1 MDFSSLTFLFV
12 FFPIFISVYLIAKPS
27 LRLFL
32 ISIANILFI
41 ATGQFVTLLWLV
53 GIALIGYAVGRLIES
68 NKKNRLN
75 PYWWAWVGV
84 GANLGLLVIFKLF
97 ATYGINPVFQTI
109 FPQFSGVVAP
119 LGLSYLTFQTI
130 SYIVDVSRDTIPA
143 ENDIVKFMAYIL
155 FFPKLVSGPIVRYK
169 QFRDQIS
176 SLDPTIEDISGGL
189 RRVLIGVLK
198 RILIANQLGIVAN
211 AVFNLPTPN
220 VAPLFAWLALI
231 AYTLQIYF
239 DFSGYSDVALGLGKT
254 VGITMPEN
262 FNYPYTA
269 QNISDFWRRWHIT
282 LSTWFREYVFF
293 PLERRKIG
301 LAGQQINLI
310 IVFILTGLWH
320 GPTLTYLI
328 WGLLHGLSIALESAG
343 GGKWIKTMWQ
353 PLRHVYVISVIMLGW
368 VFFRS
373 SSVNFALEFISRLL
387 GNTSGLHPLPF
398 SQTSPIPFIEP
409 SFVIITIIALLFSL
423 PITSV
428 WEKFRLKLESS
439 NTSYFYF
446 LQAIEDIVIVMFFVL
461 SIAAQ
466 ISGTFSPNIYA
477 KF

>member
-1 MDFSSLTFLFV
+1 MDFSSLNFLFV
-12 FFPIFISVYLIAKPS
+12 FFPIFISIYLLAKPS

-41 ATGQFVTLLWLV
+41 ATGQYITLLWLI
-53 GIALIGYAVGRLIES
+53 GIALLGYAVGRLVELH
-68 NKKNRLN
+68 KKNGLN
-75 PYWWAWVGV
+75 PYRWVWVGV
-84 GANLGLLVIFKLF
+84 GANLGLLIIFKLL
-97 ATYGINPVFQTI
+97 ATYGINPVFRTI
-109 FPQFSGVVAP
+109 FPQFSDVVAP
-119 LGLSYLTFQTI
+119 LGLSYVTFQTI
-130 SYIVDVSRDTIPA
+130 SYIVDVFRGTIPA

-176 SLDPTIEDISGGL
+176 SLDPTIDDISGGL

-198 RILIANQLGIVAN
+198 RILMANQLGIVAN

-220 VAPLFAWLALI
+220 IAPLFAWLALI
-231 AYTLQIYF
+231 AYTLQIYY
-239 DFSGYSDVALGLGKT
+239 DFSGYSDIALGLGKI

-269 QNISDFWRRWHIT
+269 QSISDFWRRWHIT

-301 LAGQQINLI
+301 MAGQQINLV

-328 WGLLHGLSIALESAG
+328 WGLLHGLAIAFESAG
-343 GGKWIKTMWQ
+343 GGKWIKSMWQ
-353 PLRHVYVISVIMLGW
+353 PLRHLYAISVILIGW

-373 SSVNFALEFISRLL
+373 PSIDFALEFISRLL

-409 SFVIITIIALLFSL
+409 SFVIIMIAALLFSL

-428 WEKFRLKLESS
+428 WRKFRVGLESS
-439 NTSYFYF
+439 NTSYFFF
-446 LQAIEDIVIVMFFVL
+446 LQAVEDIVIVMFFVL

-466 ISGTFSPNIYA
+466 ISGAFLPNIYA